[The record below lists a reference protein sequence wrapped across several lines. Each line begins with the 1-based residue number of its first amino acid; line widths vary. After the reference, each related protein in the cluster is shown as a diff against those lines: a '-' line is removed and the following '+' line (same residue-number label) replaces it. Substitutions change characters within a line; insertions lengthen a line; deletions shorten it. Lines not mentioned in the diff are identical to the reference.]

1 VRARVRPSLE
11 APTMEPCQHI
21 VIFHIESGITANDI
35 KRFSHIIRVSLGK
48 AFTSVGRELGEPE
61 VFAAF
66 YPYSE
71 LKHTWKRDREGLSFK
86 ISDYL
91 SDAPETV
98 IESLSWYLLCRA
110 VGRKCPQGR
119 ADSYVV
125 YARSREFWE
134 SKRDLYLSRSR
145 CLSFEPRGNARDLRV
160 VFDYVNSFYFAGRLR
175 DPILAWA
182 TESPR
187 RRLGFYFQPLNLLA
201 ANRALDSDAVPRYVL
216 EFVVFHE
223 LLHHVS
229 AGNGRAARRVHHTRE
244 FKRQEKTFSHY
255 DDAERWLRRIS
266 TERISSKK

>member
-1 VRARVRPSLE
+1 
-11 APTMEPCQHI
+11 MEPCQH
-21 VIFHIESGITANDI
+21 VWFFHIASGLVANDI

-48 AFTSVGRELGEPE
+48 AFASVGRELGRPE
-61 VFAAF
+61 VLAAF

-71 LKHTWKRDREGLSFK
+71 LKHTWKGDREGISFK

-98 IESLSWYLLCRA
+98 LESLSWYLLCRA

-119 ADSYVV
+119 ADRYLV
-125 YARSREFWE
+125 YARSKELWE
-134 SKRDLYLSRSR
+134 SKKELYLSRSR
-145 CLSFEPRGNARDLRV
+145 NLSFEPRGNARDLRD
-160 VFDYVNSFYFAGRLR
+160 VFDYVNSFYFSSRLH

-223 LLHHVS
+223 LLHHVN
-229 AGNGRAARRVHHTRE
+229 AGNGRAARRVHHTLE
-244 FKRQEKTFSHY
+244 FKRQEKTFTHY
-255 DDAERWLRRIS
+255 DDAERWLGKIAR
-266 TERISSKK
+266 ERSSNRT

>member
-1 VRARVRPSLE
+1 MV
-11 APTMEPCQHI
+11 
-21 VIFHIESGITANDI
+21 ANDI

-48 AFTSVGRELGEPE
+48 TFASVGKELGEPE
-61 VFAAF
+61 VLAAF

-71 LKHTWKRDREGLSFK
+71 LKHTWKRDREGVFLK

-98 IESLSWYLLCRA
+98 LESLSWYLLSRA
-110 VGRKCPQGR
+110 VGRECPRGK
-119 ADSYVV
+119 ADRYLV
-125 YARSREFWE
+125 YARSRELWE
-134 SKRDLYLSRSR
+134 SKKELYLSRSR
-145 CLSFEPRGNARDLRV
+145 NLSFEPRGNARDLRA
-160 VFDYVNSFYFAGRLR
+160 VFDYVNSYYFASRLK

-182 TESPR
+182 AESPR

-229 AGNGRAARRVHHTRE
+229 AGNGHAARRIHHTPE

-255 DDAERWLRRIS
+255 DDAERWLGKIAARGSFNR
-266 TERISSKK
+266 T

>member
-1 VRARVRPSLE
+1 
-11 APTMEPCQHI
+11 MEPCQH
-21 VIFHIESGITANDI
+21 VWFFHIASGLVANDI

-48 AFTSVGRELGEPE
+48 AFASVGKELGRPE
-61 VFAAF
+61 VLAAF

-71 LKHTWKRDREGLSFK
+71 LKHTWKRDREGMFFK

-98 IESLSWYLLCRA
+98 LESLSWYLLCRA
-110 VGRKCPQGR
+110 VGRKCPQGK
-119 ADSYVV
+119 ADRYLV
-125 YARSREFWE
+125 YARSRELWE
-134 SKRDLYLSRSR
+134 SKKELYLSRSR
-145 CLSFEPRGNARDLRV
+145 NLSFEPRGNARDLRD
-160 VFDYVNSFYFAGRLR
+160 VFDYVNSFYFASRLQ

-229 AGNGRAARRVHHTRE
+229 AGNGRAARRVHHTLE
-244 FKRQEKTFSHY
+244 FKKQEKTFSHY
-255 DDAERWLRRIS
+255 DDAERWLGMLAR
-266 TERISSKK
+266 ERSYNRT

>member
-1 VRARVRPSLE
+1 
-11 APTMEPCQHI
+11 MEPCQH
-21 VIFHIESGITANDI
+21 VWFFHIASGLVANDI

-48 AFTSVGRELGEPE
+48 AFASVGKELGRPE
-61 VFAAF
+61 VLAAF

-71 LKHTWKRDREGLSFK
+71 LKHTWKRDREGMFFK

-98 IESLSWYLLCRA
+98 LESLSWYLLCRA
-110 VGRKCPQGR
+110 VGRKCPQGK
-119 ADSYVV
+119 ADRYLV
-125 YARSREFWE
+125 YARSRELWE
-134 SKRDLYLSRSR
+134 SKKELYLSRSR
-145 CLSFEPRGNARDLRV
+145 NLSFEPRGNARDLRD
-160 VFDYVNSFYFAGRLR
+160 VFDYVNSFYFASRLQ

-229 AGNGRAARRVHHTRE
+229 AGNGRAARRVHHTLE
-244 FKRQEKTFSHY
+244 FKKQEKTFSHY
-255 DDAERWLRRIS
+255 DDAERWLGKLAR
-266 TERISSKK
+266 ERSSNRT

>member
-1 VRARVRPSLE
+1 
-11 APTMEPCQHI
+11 MEPCQH
-21 VIFHIESGITANDI
+21 VWFFHIASGLVANDI

-48 AFTSVGRELGEPE
+48 AFASVGKELGRPE
-61 VFAAF
+61 VLAAF

-71 LKHTWKRDREGLSFK
+71 LKHTWKRDREGMFFK

-98 IESLSWYLLCRA
+98 LESLSWYLLCRA
-110 VGRKCPQGR
+110 VGRKCPQGK
-119 ADSYVV
+119 ADRYLV
-125 YARSREFWE
+125 YARSRELWE
-134 SKRDLYLSRSR
+134 SKKELYLSRSKN
-145 CLSFEPRGNARDLRV
+145 LSFEPRGNARDLRD
-160 VFDYVNSFYFAGRLR
+160 VFDYVNSFYFASRLQ

-229 AGNGRAARRVHHTRE
+229 AGNGRAARRVHHTLE
-244 FKRQEKTFSHY
+244 FKKQEKTFSHY
-255 DDAERWLRRIS
+255 DDAERWLGMLAR
-266 TERISSKK
+266 ERSYNRT